1 MILMFSKFF
10 SIELFQKKITNVKN
24 VSLILYFNNLSKKYI
39 ESRFGCQFSIRILK
53 ISKQFYL
60 FI

>member
-10 SIELFQKKITNVKN
+10 SIELFQKKITN

>member
-39 ESRFGCQFSIRILK
+39 ESRSVVSFQFV
-53 ISKQFYL
+53 Y
-60 FI
+60 